1 MTDLRTLLKNGIND
15 EALRRMARRA
25 GVQATS
31 QKETDH
37 VNDALRGIGFQILE
51 NICEKLAIYTQYREA
66 KTVSQGDFRNACD
79 QLKIKVGAYAV
90 PNENNTFEKCRK
102 FSPGGRAMA
111 EQQKERVGNLLRE
124 RRSMNKNEKTVFITR
139 ARRLSD
145 WFGMSCPRLNLV
157 RHYVLHQRL

>member
-51 NICEKLAIYTQYREA
+51 NVCKKLAIYTQYRDA
-66 KTVSQGDFRNACD
+66 KTVSQADFRNACD
-79 QLKIKVGAYAV
+79 QLKIKLGAYAV
-90 PNENNTFEKCRK
+90 PNENNIFEKCRK
-102 FSPGGRAMA
+102 YSPGARATKRTRGELA
-111 EQQKERVGNLLRE
+111 ERE
-124 RRSMNKNEKTVFITR
+124 KKH
-139 ARRLSD
+139 D
-145 WFGMSCPRLNLV
+145 
-157 RHYVLHQRL
+157 